1 MKREFLEG
9 LQMDGQPLS
18 GEVID
23 AILAE
28 SDKTVQLHKQSA
40 ADWENKYTQ
49 AVAAH
54 EKQMA
59 DMVFSGIVKDA
70 VTAAGGR
77 NVKAITALLDVE
89 ALSKSEDPAA
99 AVMQALEVLKKEND
113 YLFATHQTPPPYA
126 RGTGASAGT
135 GASHPVTLAGA
146 LREKYERK

>member
-1 MKREFLEG
+1 MKREFLEA

-28 SDKTVQLHKQSA
+28 SEKTVGLHRQAA

-77 NVKAITALLDVE
+77 NVKAITALLDVD
-89 ALSKSEDPAA
+89 ALSQSTDPAG
-99 AVMQALEVLKKEND
+99 AVAQALEQLKKDND
-113 YLFATHQTPPPYA
+113 YLFASEQTPPPYA
-126 RGTGASAGT
+126 RGTGAAAGT
-135 GASHPVTLAGA
+135 GKEYPVSLAGA
-146 LREKYERK
+146 LREKFERK